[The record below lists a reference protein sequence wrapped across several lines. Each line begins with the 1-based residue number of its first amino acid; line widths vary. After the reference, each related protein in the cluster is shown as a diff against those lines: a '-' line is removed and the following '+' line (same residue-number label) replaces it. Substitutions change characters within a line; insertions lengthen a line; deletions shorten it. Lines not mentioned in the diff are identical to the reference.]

1 MKKILGIII
10 CLVSSFASAMDQGNS
25 KVPPRAPRKNTAG
38 RARKPAENLGVQA
51 DGVGKRERRVINNPD
66 VVKTLFKRKA
76 FDLDEL
82 LSEIE
87 SIAHSDQEQDAATDT
102 HTAEQDQ

>member
-82 LSEIE
+82 LSAIE
-87 SIAHSDQEQDAATDT
+87 SIADSDQDAATDT

>member
-66 VVKTLFKRKA
+66 VVKTLFKRNKA
-76 FDLDEL
+76 FNFDEL
-82 LSEIE
+82 LLAIE
-87 SIAHSDQEQDAATDT
+87 SIADSDQKQDAAA
-102 HTAEQDQ
+102 AEQDQ